1 LGVAVERVQ
10 RLVLVATALVVG
22 GAVSVS
28 GLIGFVGLI
37 VPHALRLLFG
47 PDHRLLV
54 PASLLGGGAFLV
66 ACDTVARTLLPG
78 RELPV
83 GAITALVG
91 GPLFLV
97 LLRRQAPGGRLQ

>member
-1 LGVAVERVQ
+1 M
-10 RLVLVATALVVG
+10 VG
-22 GAVSVS
+22 AAVSVS

-37 VPHALRLLFG
+37 IPHLLRLAIG

-54 PASLLGGGAFLV
+54 PAAALGGAAFLV
-66 ACDTVARTLLPG
+66 VCDTAARTLLAG

-91 GPLFLV
+91 GPLFLL
-97 LLRRQAPGGRLQ
+97 LLRRGAGRSRS